1 VDERLLTA
9 REPEAARPP
18 APPAPEPTRAREHLA
33 NERTLLAWTRTS
45 LTLIGV
51 GFVVARFGLFLRT
64 LESPGTPLSRFS
76 VSALIGIA
84 AIVAGLVAGAAAL
97 VRFARARRQIEAGAY
112 RAEYWPEALL
122 MTMVGL
128 LGVALAIYLGVN
140 G

>member
-1 VDERLLTA
+1 MSGDERALA
-9 REPEAARPP
+9 APEARPVPP
-18 APPAPEPTRAREHLA
+18 ASVPPAAESTRAREHLA

-64 LESPGTPLSRFS
+64 LEAPLAPLSRFS
-76 VSALIGIA
+76 VSAVIGIA
-84 AIVAGLVAGAAAL
+84 AIVAGLVAGAAGL
-97 VRFARARRQIEAGAY
+97 VRFVRARRQIEAGAY

-128 LGVALAIYLGVN
+128 LGAG
-140 G
+140 